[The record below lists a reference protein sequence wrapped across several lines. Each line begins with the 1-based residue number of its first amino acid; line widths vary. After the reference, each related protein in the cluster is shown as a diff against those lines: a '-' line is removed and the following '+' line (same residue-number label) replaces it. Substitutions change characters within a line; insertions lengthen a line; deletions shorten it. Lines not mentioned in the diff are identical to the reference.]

1 MKAWNDLVNNP
12 HISLY
17 HTRVSLWYIDMGVKI
32 ERFDEDGRVEIKNTM
47 TPTEYY
53 KDLTAEQLK
62 VFDDLGWYA
71 GCISL
76 NVDVLEEKVEWYKH
90 LLETGCLDPAAISRR
105 LIKNQEKLLQYQQKL
120 VKFVTP

>member
-1 MKAWNDLVNNP
+1 MKAWHDLTNDP
-12 HISLY
+12 YISLY
-17 HTRVSLWYIDMGVKI
+17 QTRVSKWYIDMGVKI
-32 ERFDEDGRVEIKNTM
+32 ERFDKDGRIEIKNTM
-47 TPTEYY
+47 TPTESY

-90 LLETGCLDPAAISRR
+90 LLETGCLDPTAISRR

>member
-90 LLETGCLDPAAISRR
+90 LLETGCLDPTAISRR

>member
-32 ERFDEDGRVEIKNTM
+32 EKFDEDGRIEIKNTM

-76 NVDVLEEKVEWYKH
+76 NIDVLEEKVEWYKH
-90 LLETGCLDPAAISRR
+90 LLETGCLDPTAISRR